1 MSADFDPAADFVQ
14 ITDHAETVTLL
25 RRGAMSVDAGT
36 VIHNALRRALRSGE
50 FAARNRNDTRQFINS
65 DGQCIAADTNW
76 HLPAVELD
84 KPPSI
89 GDVII
94 DADNRRWTILEMAL
108 MLPRTRWP
116 WRAREWAI
124 AKVLAEPVTIL
135 QAE

>member
-50 FAARNRNDTRQFINS
+50 FAARTRNDTRQFINS

-94 DADNRRWTILEMAL
+94 DADNRRWTILEIDL
-108 MLPRTRWP
+108 IVLPTRWGCL
-116 WRAREWAI
+116 ARELS
-124 AKVLAEPVTIL
+124 LAHGIDGTE
-135 QAE
+135 E